1 MNNWYG
7 VIMTSMS
14 FMDVF
19 LSKSPICNIH
29 MKKEKKN
36 KKEACKCTQIWKL
49 LLPVQTSTLFVRLV
63 LAKPM

>member
-29 MKKEKKN
+29 MKKEKKKTKRRHAN
-36 KKEACKCTQIWKL
+36 AHKYGNYYFRFKHRH
-49 LLPVQTSTLFVRLV
+49 SSFD
-63 LAKPM
+63 